1 MKHPVSYILHK
12 DSEVHKITITQT
24 SQKFKDRDS
33 LITGVYKLVEGKT
46 ALGNIV
52 FDDQMKQWEYTAMGN
67 LTHEDAAQIANFIQ
81 INYMLIAK

>member
-1 MKHPVSYILHK
+1 MKHPVSYLLIK
-12 DSEVHKITITQT
+12 GNEEHKITITPA

-33 LITGVYKLVEGKT
+33 LITGVYKLSEGKA

-67 LTHEDAAQIANFIQ
+67 LTHEDAAQIAGFIQ
-81 INYMLIAK
+81 INYALIKK